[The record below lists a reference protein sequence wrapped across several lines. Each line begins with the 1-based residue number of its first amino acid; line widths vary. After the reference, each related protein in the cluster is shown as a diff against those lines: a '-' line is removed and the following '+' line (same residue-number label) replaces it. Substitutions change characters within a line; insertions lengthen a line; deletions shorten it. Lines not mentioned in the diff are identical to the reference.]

1 MFAIDYATVKRS
13 KFQFRWRQSDLAAP
27 YSHSAPSCF
36 APSASV
42 PSFLGDVTLGD
53 IMAQLA

>member
-27 YSHSAPSCF
+27 YSHSAPSCS
-36 APSASV
+36 APFASV
-42 PSFLGDVTLGD
+42 PSFSGDVTLGD